1 MSISTIIQPITENYI
16 YQTMITMLSNDKSL
30 TNNGVNF
37 DSEFF
42 LRYSNSNYTDL
53 SNNGYK
59 YVFVYDFDL
68 ASFVRGSTSDIETCK
83 IISHDQISINFG
95 ASLSMFSYKQPYYET
110 QYIPF
115 KNQARPIQV
124 LKSKDIYTTVTPGY
138 LYNKS
143 SSATTYSLQY
153 GNRGATLRTYMATVI
168 AQLPGLVTKC
178 PLNMNNVKD
187 FYPVSYIADYNYVDL
202 LGQTTIKTS
211 TFTAM
216 NYKLNNG
223 ERRVLFFGTGLQEFV
238 QNNTYI

>member
-1 MSISTIIQPITENYI
+1 MSVSTIQQPVTENYI

-37 DSEFF
+37 DTEFF
-42 LRYSNSNYTDL
+42 LRYSNSNYENL
-53 SNNGYK
+53 ENNGYK

-68 ASFVRGSTSDIETCK
+68 ASFVRGSTTDIENCK
-83 IISHDQISINFG
+83 IISHDQIHINFG
-95 ASLSMFSYKQPYYET
+95 ASLSMFSYNQPYYET

-115 KNQARPIQV
+115 KNQSRSIQV

-143 SSATTYSLQY
+143 SSATTYSQQY
-153 GNRGATLRTYMATVI
+153 PSSSAATLRTYMSIVI
-168 AQLPGLVTKC
+168 AQLPGLVQSC
-178 PLNMNNVKD
+178 PLKMNNVKD
-187 FYPVSYIADYNYVDL
+187 FYPVCYIADYDYVDL
-202 LGQTTIKTS
+202 LGQTTRKTA

-238 QNNTYI
+238 QNNT